1 MDREQK
7 KYATG
12 ASAALIAPIEFILYS
27 RIERDLDEEAIRWV
41 NWEQRDEENVRQVG
55 DEMRLEKMKRRRR
68 KRKTKRQRKRDRER
82 DRETEERNETHWHS
96 NSTVD
101 E

>member
-12 ASAALIAPIEFILYS
+12 ASAALMAPIEFILYS
-27 RIERDLDEEAIRWV
+27 RIERDLDEEGIRWV

-68 KRKTKRQRKRDRER
+68 KRKRGRKKNK
-82 DRETEERNETHWHS
+82 ETEEERQRER
-96 NSTVD
+96 
-101 E
+101 